1 MQGCELR
8 GGTCRHGPAVCVC
21 MGLGESPAESE
32 SESVAACLTST
43 DLRARETQTL
53 RHGMEWNGMWNGR
66 TYHGMA
72 RVTSTDLIAEA
83 LRLLERVVERVEP
96 RLLLR
101 AALHQVVDDC
111 LLVRPQILRAA
122 GPNSIE

>member
-1 MQGCELR
+1 MLMVAGAAKASLAQSSDLAQEIRQGDRQVRGCELR

-53 RHGMEWNGMWNGR
+53 RHGMEC
-66 TYHGMA
+66 GMA
-72 RVTSTDLIAEA
+72 GHIMEWHV
-83 LRLLERVVERVEP
+83 
-96 RLLLR
+96 
-101 AALHQVVDDC
+101 
-111 LLVRPQILRAA
+111 
-122 GPNSIE
+122 